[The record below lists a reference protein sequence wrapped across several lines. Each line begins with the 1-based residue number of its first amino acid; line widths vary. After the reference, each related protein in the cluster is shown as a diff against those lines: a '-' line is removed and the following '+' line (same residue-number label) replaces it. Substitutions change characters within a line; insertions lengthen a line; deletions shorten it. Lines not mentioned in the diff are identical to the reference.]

1 MVAVGVNLPDA
12 VVAVAVAPEHGVVG
26 GSGHLGDG
34 HSSPVGIGGG
44 VHLSTCVLESHIRAG
59 FADAIATDVIDPKA
73 RTFGHEGGEAH
84 GGHDADLG
92 IAVEV
97 LAEGRFLIDD
107 LSGVEVLAADIGAQG
122 VHGPGAVAA
131 IGALEGYFVAACDG
145 TDAGE
150 APAREL
156 AGGHLL
162 ALVGE
167 LDARHRGGVA
177 DPDAAGLVGVE
188 AEGTDAF
195 DHGEGVANP
204 ALGSYLL
211 DGDPL
216 LGAHHDS
223 LRKGVKAAEQRALS
237 RGHAHG
243 GGAAGG
249 GDGAHCRGSVAGAG
263 EASRRAEDL
272 IDPINSGGTG
282 DVEEAQALHVAHVV
296 DAVEVGAKGTA
307 VGEVDVVG
315 DADVAVAVDVPGGA
329 PQAGGAGACCVVVDE
344 VQETGSTAPGD
355 AFDVVFAE
363 GAAEDRFIA
372 LVLVGAAQFPHD
384 VQIARVHNRVCG
396 CFLQLGHAVEALGW
410 RSSRTPFD
418 LDGELEVA
426 IDDVVAAIAL
436 DRVGAAAAQ
445 QDVAEGQGAGSGR
458 SGEQVGA
465 GQQGVVDQGAIQGHV
480 GAEQAADLGELV
492 LGEAVVEG
500 VDRHSGEGWLQVS
513 AAVTQDE
520 VVKAGARNS
529 FCVGVEGVAND
540 QVGLR
545 VDRGNRTEIDLPGGD
560 IATEDHPVEAI
571 VTGVAVVASAIDED
585 VVAEFAVTAVIA
597 VPEHDHVVAILLA
610 VASSDGQTGVDI
622 QHQAAAV
629 LTDHSVS
636 TAASLEPVVA
646 NAAHG
651 GAAAAATNALELQG
665 IVIT

>member
-1 MVAVGVNLPDA
+1 M
-12 VVAVAVAPEHGVVG
+12 
-26 GSGHLGDG
+26 
-34 HSSPVGIGGG
+34 
-44 VHLSTCVLESHIRAG
+44 
-59 FADAIATDVIDPKA
+59 
-73 RTFGHEGGEAH
+73 
-84 GGHDADLG
+84 
-92 IAVEV
+92 
-97 LAEGRFLIDD
+97 
-107 LSGVEVLAADIGAQG
+107 
-122 VHGPGAVAA
+122 
-131 IGALEGYFVAACDG
+131 
-145 TDAGE
+145 
-150 APAREL
+150 
-156 AGGHLL
+156 
-162 ALVGE
+162 
-167 LDARHRGGVA
+167 
-177 DPDAAGLVGVE
+177 
-188 AEGTDAF
+188 
-195 DHGEGVANP
+195 
-204 ALGSYLL
+204 
-211 DGDPL
+211 
-216 LGAHHDS
+216 
-223 LRKGVKAAEQRALS
+223 
-237 RGHAHG
+237 
-243 GGAAGG
+243 
-249 GDGAHCRGSVAGAG
+249 
-263 EASRRAEDL
+263 
-272 IDPINSGGTG
+272 
-282 DVEEAQALHVAHVV
+282 
-296 DAVEVGAKGTA
+296 
-307 VGEVDVVG
+307 G

-329 PQAGGAGACCVVVDE
+329 PQAGGAGACRVVVNDA
-344 VQETGSTAPGD
+344 QEARTTTPGD

-396 CFLQLGHAVEALGW
+396 CFLQLGHAVEALGGEA
-410 RSSRTPFD
+410 STAPFD

-500 VDRHSGEGWLQVS
+500 VDHHSGEGWLQVS

-545 VDRGNRTEIDLPGGD
+545 VDRGDGTEIDLPGGD
-560 IATEDHPVEAI
+560 IATEDHPVEAV

-597 VPEHDHVVAILLA
+597 VPEHDHIVAVLLA
-610 VASSDGQTGVDI
+610 VATSDGQTGVDI

-651 GAAAAATNALELQG
+651 GAAAAAQEYEVVAFSGEHFRGRGTTDHEVVAVAAEHDRQTSAEADYVVAVFAADHIASCASAAVEDDVVAG
-665 IVIT
+665 TAEGEVVATAGVDAVVATIAVDGVIAIAGR